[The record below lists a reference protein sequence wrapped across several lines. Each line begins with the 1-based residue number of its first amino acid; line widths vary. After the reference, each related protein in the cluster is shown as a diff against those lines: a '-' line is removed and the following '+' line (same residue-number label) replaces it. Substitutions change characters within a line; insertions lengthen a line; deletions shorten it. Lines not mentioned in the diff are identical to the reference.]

1 MQCHKEKQKQKV
13 TKSKKKKEAKL
24 RNNTTFG
31 NSIENAVNKLNV
43 KTMNARKKLKYR

>member
-13 TKSKKKKEAKL
+13 TKSKKKKAKL

-43 KTMNARKKLKYR
+43 KTMNARKILKYR